1 MGMHL
6 TEARGP
12 IKYAAVA
19 LSDSGD
25 VVTLV
30 AGKKIRVLSYCLNTT
45 TAVTVKFQSGAATDL
60 TGAMAAGATGR
71 LEGSFNP
78 AGHFETAAGAKL
90 NIVLG
95 SAVAT
100 NGHITYQEV

>member
-1 MGMHL
+1 MAYHL
-6 TEARGP
+6 TEGRGP

-19 LSDSGD
+19 LTDSGD
-25 VVTLV
+25 VVAAVT
-30 AGKKIRVLSYCLNTT
+30 GKRIRVLSYCLNTT
-45 TAVTVKFQSGAATDL
+45 TAVTVKFQSGASTDL

-78 AGHFETAAGAKL
+78 GGHFQTAEGAKL